1 MKMTRGRSVSSEE
14 VSPTL
19 SPSRKLGTSDY
30 TESTSPLSIPHGQ
43 RREKNGEESLGT
55 LTTSEE
61 VLHCSL
67 GTLTQCSTLQ
77 RVNGLKCREASH
89 SSAWAKKNSRIS
101 TEIPS
106 PSSESD
112 LHQAG
117 ESIEMHSKKRLRTS
131 ECVVISKSDVT
142 ILLRC
147 LREAQRALLS
157 MPSTR
162 AKNQARLIGIQ
173 IKKLEKK

>member
-1 MKMTRGRSVSSEE
+1 MQKTQGRSDFSSEE
-14 VSPTL
+14 DLTL

-89 SSAWAKKNSRIS
+89 SSAWAQKSLRIS
-101 TEIPS
+101 TEIPL

-112 LHQAG
+112 LRPVG
-117 ESIEMHSKKRLRTS
+117 ELIEGRSKKRLKTS
-131 ECVVISKSDVT
+131 ECVVLPKSDVT

-147 LREAQRALLS
+147 LKSAQRVLLAES
-157 MPSTR
+157 STQ
-162 AKNQARLIGIQ
+162 AKNQARLIGLQ
-173 IKKLEKK
+173 IKKIERE